1 MSLNMLAN
9 RTAALLFALAAAHAQ
24 SPELRFDVSSVKQN
38 HAADCRGRWDF
49 TAFHATVTAENA
61 PLRRIISRAYRLT
74 DDRISGPAWID
85 SQCYDIRAKAPA
97 GTTDRDLMP
106 MLQALLLERFHLIAR
121 RESDERPV
129 LVLVIDK
136 GGTKLSADGDKNSKP
151 ATGDGKVL
159 FMVRHVA
166 DLCERLAMVTG
177 HPVLDKTGL
186 DGSYEIV
193 LTYIPYGTAAGDPSD
208 SGFDIFSAVRD
219 QLGLKLEPQR
229 AMVETLKIDSIDKV
243 PTRN

>member
-1 MSLNMLAN
+1 MFC
-9 RTAALLFALAAAHAQ
+9 RIAAVFLALAAAHAQ
-24 SPELRFDVSSVKQN
+24 SSELRFEVASVKQN
-38 HAADCRGRWDF
+38 RASDCRGRWDF
-49 TAFHATVTAENA
+49 SASHATVTAENA

-97 GTTDRDLMP
+97 GATNRDLMA
-106 MLQALLLERFHLIAR
+106 MLETLLVERFHLIAR

-129 LVLVIDK
+129 LVLAIDK

-151 ATGDGKVL
+151 AAVDGKVL

-166 DLCERLAMVTG
+166 DLCERLAMVAG
-177 HPVLDKTGL
+177 RPVLDKTGL

-193 LTYIPYGTAAGDPSD
+193 LTYIPYGTVAGDPSD